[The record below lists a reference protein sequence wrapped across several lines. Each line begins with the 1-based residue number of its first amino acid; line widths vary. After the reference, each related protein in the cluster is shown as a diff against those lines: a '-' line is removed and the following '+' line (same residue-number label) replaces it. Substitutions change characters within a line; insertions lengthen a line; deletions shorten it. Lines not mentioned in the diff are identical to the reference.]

1 MTTKKG
7 LFLSVEGIDGS
18 GKSTHLE
25 FIKLYLEKHGYQV
38 IITREPGG
46 TKTGEEIRELLL
58 HSEHLQDN
66 TELFLYFASRQEL
79 ISKVILPNLAK
90 GICVIADRFID
101 SSIAYQGAGR
111 KLGVAKIKQ
120 ISAML
125 DPNIEPALTLLFDAD
140 LAVAM
145 HRLKTE
151 RKLDRIEKEPIEFF
165 NTVQQAYY
173 ALLNENSQRIK
184 LISTNVSIA
193 ETEQNLL
200 VYLNEFM
207 KNA

>member
-90 GICVIADRFID
+90 GICVIADR
-101 SSIAYQGAGR
+101 
-111 KLGVAKIKQ
+111 LGVAKIKQ

>member
-79 ISKVILPNLAK
+79 ISKVILPNL
-90 GICVIADRFID
+90 
-101 SSIAYQGAGR
+101 S
-111 KLGVAKIKQ
+111 L
-120 ISAML
+120 
-125 DPNIEPALTLLFDAD
+125 
-140 LAVAM
+140 
-145 HRLKTE
+145 
-151 RKLDRIEKEPIEFF
+151 
-165 NTVQQAYY
+165 
-173 ALLNENSQRIK
+173 
-184 LISTNVSIA
+184 
-193 ETEQNLL
+193 ETI
-200 VYLNEFM
+200 
-207 KNA
+207 